1 MTAIQH
7 MAATL
12 LDPWSMA
19 KTKARQPEPVT
30 TDKPGISRVERIRQ
44 LLRSTG
50 AAMTD
55 AEIAW
60 DMADHF
66 PNFNT
71 NLVWLLLKHDIA
83 KGRVRMIRHG
93 LYRWNDEFESAHN
106 TAIRAAIN
114 LLTANGYQVRKPG
127 GTP

>member
-1 MTAIQH
+1 MNPFQQMAHSLTRHPVRAWPAESAAIE
-7 MAATL
+7 A
-12 LDPWSMA
+12 
-19 KTKARQPEPVT
+19 
-30 TDKPGISRVERIRQ
+30 GISRVERIRR
-44 LLRSTG
+44 LLKSTG

-93 LYRWNDEFESAHN
+93 LYRWNDEFESAHQ
-106 TAIRAAIN
+106 TAIRAAIK
-114 LLTANGYQVRKPG
+114 LLTANGYQVKKPG
-127 GTP
+127 GEA